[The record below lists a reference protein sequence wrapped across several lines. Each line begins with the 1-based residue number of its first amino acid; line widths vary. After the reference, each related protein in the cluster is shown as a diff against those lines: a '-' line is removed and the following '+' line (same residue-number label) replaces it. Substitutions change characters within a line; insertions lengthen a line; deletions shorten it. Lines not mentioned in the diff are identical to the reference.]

1 MDIHAGPRGSFFF
14 PFFLVFLPPEP
25 GPRTD
30 RVFNLSG
37 EVEKLFKGDIH
48 PTTPFNKAST
58 LKH

>member
-1 MDIHAGPRGSFFF
+1 MPAQEVRFFF
-14 PFFLVFLPPEP
+14 PLFLVFLPPEP
-25 GPRTD
+25 GPRTV